1 MKKET
6 KKQTNKQK
14 TSNNERKKSAAFGGI
29 RSHSNYTWDEPYAKL
44 QKEQQ
49 FRSLALEEIK
59 KVSIL
64 TKANSSNKHE
74 RQFPTL
80 TDNSKF
86 FAQAKIFFVP
96 ADSCINSA
104 KNLAYYEQY

>member
-44 QKEQQ
+44 EKEQQ
-49 FRSLALEEIK
+49 LRLLALEGK
-59 KVSIL
+59 SFNT

-74 RQFPTL
+74 SQFPTL

>member
-1 MKKET
+1 MEKET
-6 KKQTNKQK
+6 NKQTNKKQVIMNVK
-14 TSNNERKKSAAFGGI
+14 SRRLSAASEAI
-29 RSHSNYTWDEPYAKL
+29 RTTHGTNL
-44 QKEQQ
+44 MLNCRKEQQ